1 MTGRAITVGY
11 LYPEIMSGYGD
22 RGNLAAITRRCGW
35 RGIAADVR
43 ELRLG
48 DPVDPGEV
56 DLFVIGNGG
65 EFHQRLIATDLAD
78 VKGPGICEAVDDGAA
93 LLAVGAGYELLGRFY
108 QPARGVELPGAR
120 LFDTWTIQQGAD
132 LTSASCTL
140 TEARAGRAIGDL
152 LVQWDAELLVGFE
165 NHSART
171 YLGPTARPLGQ
182 RRRRAGEQRR
192 RRRGCPPRQRDRDL
206 PSRPVPAAEPGAHRL
221 PDPRCAAAP
230 LRRGR
235 ARSAARPARARR
247 PGRRRG
253 AASGKPAGPEP
264 VGAGH
269 TFRPLRSGRG
279 WPLNAARFSPGA
291 TSAARN
297 TRRPDYVC
305 AGRLTCEL
313 SVKATRIE
321 NRDESTVQHTA
332 GDMDDKQI
340 LGHID
345 ELIKTEHELRAKL
358 AAGELSTDQE
368 HAQLKAAE
376 EALDQ
381 CWDLL
386 RQRRARREF
395 NEDAGDSA
403 ARPASEVEGYLQ

>member
-1 MTGRAITVGY
+1 MTRRAITVGY

-140 TEARAGRAIGDL
+140 AEARVGRAIGDL
-152 LVQWDAELLVGFE
+152 LVQWDCAGPGGRPPGTPREDELLVGFE

-182 RRRRAGEQRR
+182 VVAGQGNNGDGGEGIRLGNAIGTYLRGPCLPRNPVLTDFLIHAALQRR
-192 RRRGCPPRQRDRDL
+192 YGE
-206 PSRPVPAAEPGAHRL
+206 AELAPL
-221 PDPRCAAAP
+221 PDQ
-230 LRRGR
+230 LEH
-235 ARSAARPARARR
+235 AARDAAVARHQGSR
-247 PGRRRG
+247 PGRSRSARVVHS
-253 AASGKPAGPEP
+253 ARYAPAG
-264 VGAGH
+264 
-269 TFRPLRSGRG
+269 
-279 WPLNAARFSPGA
+279 
-291 TSAARN
+291 
-297 TRRPDYVC
+297 
-305 AGRLTCEL
+305 AGR
-313 SVKATRIE
+313 
-321 NRDESTVQHTA
+321 
-332 GDMDDKQI
+332 
-340 LGHID
+340 
-345 ELIKTEHELRAKL
+345 
-358 AAGELSTDQE
+358 
-368 HAQLKAAE
+368 
-376 EALDQ
+376 
-381 CWDLL
+381 
-386 RQRRARREF
+386 
-395 NEDAGDSA
+395 
-403 ARPASEVEGYLQ
+403 

>member
-1 MTGRAITVGY
+1 MTGRTITVGY

-48 DPVDPGEV
+48 DPVDAGEV

-78 VKGPGICEAVDDGAA
+78 VKGPGICEAVGDGAA

-140 TEARAGRAIGDL
+140 AEARAGRAIGDL

-182 RRRRAGEQRR
+182 VVAGQGNNGDGGEGVRLGNAIGTYLRGPCLPRNPVLTDFLIHAALQRR
-192 RRRGCPPRQRDRDL
+192 YGE
-206 PSRPVPAAEPGAHRL
+206 AELAPL
-221 PDPRCAAAP
+221 PDQ
-230 LRRGR
+230 LEH
-235 ARSAARPARARR
+235 AARDAAVARHQGSR
-247 PGRRRG
+247 PGRSRSARVIHS
-253 AASGKPAGPEP
+253 ARYAPAG
-264 VGAGH
+264 
-269 TFRPLRSGRG
+269 
-279 WPLNAARFSPGA
+279 
-291 TSAARN
+291 
-297 TRRPDYVC
+297 
-305 AGRLTCEL
+305 AGR
-313 SVKATRIE
+313 
-321 NRDESTVQHTA
+321 
-332 GDMDDKQI
+332 
-340 LGHID
+340 
-345 ELIKTEHELRAKL
+345 
-358 AAGELSTDQE
+358 
-368 HAQLKAAE
+368 
-376 EALDQ
+376 
-381 CWDLL
+381 
-386 RQRRARREF
+386 
-395 NEDAGDSA
+395 
-403 ARPASEVEGYLQ
+403 

>member
-1 MTGRAITVGY
+1 MTGRTITVGY

-48 DPVDPGEV
+48 YPVDSGEV

-182 RRRRAGEQRR
+182 VVTGQGNNGDGGEGVRLGNAIGTYLRGPCLPRNPVLTDFLILAALQRR
-192 RRRGCPPRQRDRDL
+192 YGE
-206 PSRPVPAAEPGAHRL
+206 AELAPL
-221 PDPRCAAAP
+221 PDELEHAARDAAVARHQGSR
-230 LRRGR
+230 LGR
-235 ARSAARPARARR
+235 SRSARVVHSARYA
-247 PGRRRG
+247 
-253 AASGKPAGPEP
+253 PAG
-264 VGAGH
+264 
-269 TFRPLRSGRG
+269 
-279 WPLNAARFSPGA
+279 
-291 TSAARN
+291 
-297 TRRPDYVC
+297 
-305 AGRLTCEL
+305 AGR
-313 SVKATRIE
+313 
-321 NRDESTVQHTA
+321 
-332 GDMDDKQI
+332 
-340 LGHID
+340 
-345 ELIKTEHELRAKL
+345 
-358 AAGELSTDQE
+358 
-368 HAQLKAAE
+368 
-376 EALDQ
+376 
-381 CWDLL
+381 
-386 RQRRARREF
+386 
-395 NEDAGDSA
+395 
-403 ARPASEVEGYLQ
+403 

>member
-1 MTGRAITVGY
+1 MTRHAITVGY

-48 DPVDPGEV
+48 DRVDPGEV

-140 TEARAGRAIGDL
+140 AEARAGRAIGDL

-182 RRRRAGEQRR
+182 VVAGQGNNGDGGEGVRLGNAIGTYLRGPCLPRNPVLTDFLIHAALQRR
-192 RRRGCPPRQRDRDL
+192 YGEAEL
-206 PSRPVPAAEPGAHRL
+206 AAL
-221 PDPRCAAAP
+221 PDQ
-230 LRRGR
+230 LEH
-235 ARSAARPARARR
+235 AARDAAVARHQGSR
-247 PGRRRG
+247 PGRSRSARVVHS
-253 AASGKPAGPEP
+253 ARYAPAG
-264 VGAGH
+264 
-269 TFRPLRSGRG
+269 
-279 WPLNAARFSPGA
+279 
-291 TSAARN
+291 
-297 TRRPDYVC
+297 
-305 AGRLTCEL
+305 AGR
-313 SVKATRIE
+313 
-321 NRDESTVQHTA
+321 
-332 GDMDDKQI
+332 
-340 LGHID
+340 
-345 ELIKTEHELRAKL
+345 
-358 AAGELSTDQE
+358 
-368 HAQLKAAE
+368 
-376 EALDQ
+376 
-381 CWDLL
+381 
-386 RQRRARREF
+386 
-395 NEDAGDSA
+395 
-403 ARPASEVEGYLQ
+403 

>member
-48 DPVDPGEV
+48 YPVDSGEV

-65 EFHQRLIATDLAD
+65 EFHQRLIAMDLAD

-182 RRRRAGEQRR
+182 VVTGQGNNGDGSEGVRLGNAIGTYLRGPCLPRNPVLTDFLIHAALQRR
-192 RRRGCPPRQRDRDL
+192 YGE
-206 PSRPVPAAEPGAHRL
+206 AELAPL
-221 PDPRCAAAP
+221 PDELEHAARDAAVARHQGSR
-230 LRRGR
+230 LGR
-235 ARSAARPARARR
+235 SRPARVVHSARY
-247 PGRRRG
+247 
-253 AASGKPAGPEP
+253 APA
-264 VGAGH
+264 
-269 TFRPLRSGRG
+269 R
-279 WPLNAARFSPGA
+279 
-291 TSAARN
+291 
-297 TRRPDYVC
+297 
-305 AGRLTCEL
+305 AGR
-313 SVKATRIE
+313 
-321 NRDESTVQHTA
+321 
-332 GDMDDKQI
+332 
-340 LGHID
+340 
-345 ELIKTEHELRAKL
+345 
-358 AAGELSTDQE
+358 
-368 HAQLKAAE
+368 
-376 EALDQ
+376 
-381 CWDLL
+381 
-386 RQRRARREF
+386 
-395 NEDAGDSA
+395 
-403 ARPASEVEGYLQ
+403 

>member
-1 MTGRAITVGY
+1 MTRRAITVGY

-78 VKGPGICEAVDDGAA
+78 VKGPGICEAVGDGAA

-140 TEARAGRAIGDL
+140 AEARAGRAIGDL

-182 RRRRAGEQRR
+182 VVAGQGNNGDGGEGVRLGNAIGTYLRGPCLPRNPVLTDFLIRAALQRR
-192 RRRGCPPRQRDRDL
+192 YGE
-206 PSRPVPAAEPGAHRL
+206 AELAPL
-221 PDPRCAAAP
+221 PDQLEHAARDAAVARHQGSR
-230 LRRGR
+230 LGR
-235 ARSAARPARARR
+235 SRSARVVHSARYA
-247 PGRRRG
+247 
-253 AASGKPAGPEP
+253 PAG
-264 VGAGH
+264 
-269 TFRPLRSGRG
+269 
-279 WPLNAARFSPGA
+279 
-291 TSAARN
+291 
-297 TRRPDYVC
+297 
-305 AGRLTCEL
+305 AGR
-313 SVKATRIE
+313 
-321 NRDESTVQHTA
+321 
-332 GDMDDKQI
+332 
-340 LGHID
+340 
-345 ELIKTEHELRAKL
+345 
-358 AAGELSTDQE
+358 
-368 HAQLKAAE
+368 
-376 EALDQ
+376 
-381 CWDLL
+381 
-386 RQRRARREF
+386 
-395 NEDAGDSA
+395 
-403 ARPASEVEGYLQ
+403 

>member
-1 MTGRAITVGY
+1 MTRRAITVGY

-48 DPVDPGEV
+48 YPVDPGEV

-65 EFHQRLIATDLAD
+65 EFHQRLIAMDLAD

-132 LTSASCTL
+132 LTFASCTL

-182 RRRRAGEQRR
+182 VVTGQGNNGDGGEGVRLGNAIGTYLRGPCLPRNPVLTDFLIHAALQRR
-192 RRRGCPPRQRDRDL
+192 YGE
-206 PSRPVPAAEPGAHRL
+206 AELAPL
-221 PDPRCAAAP
+221 PDELEHAARDAAVARHQGSR
-230 LRRGR
+230 LGR
-235 ARSAARPARARR
+235 SRSARVVHSARYA
-247 PGRRRG
+247 
-253 AASGKPAGPEP
+253 PAG
-264 VGAGH
+264 
-269 TFRPLRSGRG
+269 
-279 WPLNAARFSPGA
+279 
-291 TSAARN
+291 
-297 TRRPDYVC
+297 
-305 AGRLTCEL
+305 AGR
-313 SVKATRIE
+313 
-321 NRDESTVQHTA
+321 
-332 GDMDDKQI
+332 
-340 LGHID
+340 
-345 ELIKTEHELRAKL
+345 
-358 AAGELSTDQE
+358 
-368 HAQLKAAE
+368 
-376 EALDQ
+376 
-381 CWDLL
+381 
-386 RQRRARREF
+386 
-395 NEDAGDSA
+395 
-403 ARPASEVEGYLQ
+403 

>member
-140 TEARAGRAIGDL
+140 NEARAGRAIGDL

-171 YLGPTARPLGQ
+171 YLGPTARPLGRVVAGQGNNGDGGEGVRLGNAIGTYLRGPCLPRNPVLTDFLIRAALQ
-182 RRRRAGEQRR
+182 RRYGE
-192 RRRGCPPRQRDRDL
+192 
-206 PSRPVPAAEPGAHRL
+206 AELAPL
-221 PDPRCAAAP
+221 PDQ
-230 LRRGR
+230 LEH
-235 ARSAARPARARR
+235 AARDAAVARHQGSR
-247 PGRRRG
+247 PGRSRSARVIHS
-253 AASGKPAGPEP
+253 ARYAPAG
-264 VGAGH
+264 
-269 TFRPLRSGRG
+269 
-279 WPLNAARFSPGA
+279 
-291 TSAARN
+291 
-297 TRRPDYVC
+297 
-305 AGRLTCEL
+305 AGR
-313 SVKATRIE
+313 
-321 NRDESTVQHTA
+321 
-332 GDMDDKQI
+332 
-340 LGHID
+340 
-345 ELIKTEHELRAKL
+345 
-358 AAGELSTDQE
+358 
-368 HAQLKAAE
+368 
-376 EALDQ
+376 
-381 CWDLL
+381 
-386 RQRRARREF
+386 
-395 NEDAGDSA
+395 
-403 ARPASEVEGYLQ
+403 

>member
-56 DLFVIGNGG
+56 DLFVIGDGG

-140 TEARAGRAIGDL
+140 NEARAGRAIGDL

-171 YLGPTARPLGQ
+171 YLGPTARPLGHVVAGQGNNGDGGEGVRLGNAIGTYLRGPCLPRNPVLTDFLIHAALQ
-182 RRRRAGEQRR
+182 RRYGE
-192 RRRGCPPRQRDRDL
+192 
-206 PSRPVPAAEPGAHRL
+206 AELAPL
-221 PDPRCAAAP
+221 PDQ
-230 LRRGR
+230 LEH
-235 ARSAARPARARR
+235 AARDAAVARHQGSR
-247 PGRRRG
+247 PGRSRSARVIHS
-253 AASGKPAGPEP
+253 ARYAPAG
-264 VGAGH
+264 
-269 TFRPLRSGRG
+269 
-279 WPLNAARFSPGA
+279 
-291 TSAARN
+291 
-297 TRRPDYVC
+297 
-305 AGRLTCEL
+305 AGR
-313 SVKATRIE
+313 
-321 NRDESTVQHTA
+321 
-332 GDMDDKQI
+332 
-340 LGHID
+340 
-345 ELIKTEHELRAKL
+345 
-358 AAGELSTDQE
+358 
-368 HAQLKAAE
+368 
-376 EALDQ
+376 
-381 CWDLL
+381 
-386 RQRRARREF
+386 
-395 NEDAGDSA
+395 
-403 ARPASEVEGYLQ
+403 

>member
-140 TEARAGRAIGDL
+140 AEARAGRAIGDL

-182 RRRRAGEQRR
+182 VVAGQGNNGDGGEGVRLGNAIGTYLRGPCLPRNPVLTDFLIHAALQRR
-192 RRRGCPPRQRDRDL
+192 YGE
-206 PSRPVPAAEPGAHRL
+206 AELAPL
-221 PDPRCAAAP
+221 PDQ
-230 LRRGR
+230 LEH
-235 ARSAARPARARR
+235 AARDAAVARHQGSR
-247 PGRRRG
+247 PGRSRSARVVHS
-253 AASGKPAGPEP
+253 ARYAPAG
-264 VGAGH
+264 
-269 TFRPLRSGRG
+269 
-279 WPLNAARFSPGA
+279 
-291 TSAARN
+291 
-297 TRRPDYVC
+297 
-305 AGRLTCEL
+305 AGR
-313 SVKATRIE
+313 
-321 NRDESTVQHTA
+321 
-332 GDMDDKQI
+332 
-340 LGHID
+340 
-345 ELIKTEHELRAKL
+345 
-358 AAGELSTDQE
+358 
-368 HAQLKAAE
+368 
-376 EALDQ
+376 
-381 CWDLL
+381 
-386 RQRRARREF
+386 
-395 NEDAGDSA
+395 
-403 ARPASEVEGYLQ
+403 

>member
-140 TEARAGRAIGDL
+140 AEARAGRAIGDL

-182 RRRRAGEQRR
+182 VVAGQGNNGDGGEGVRLGNAIGTYLRGPCLPRNPVLTDFLIRAALQRR
-192 RRRGCPPRQRDRDL
+192 YGE
-206 PSRPVPAAEPGAHRL
+206 AELAPL
-221 PDPRCAAAP
+221 PDQ
-230 LRRGR
+230 LEH
-235 ARSAARPARARR
+235 AARDAAVARHQGSR
-247 PGRRRG
+247 PGRSRSARVIHS
-253 AASGKPAGPEP
+253 ARYAPAG
-264 VGAGH
+264 
-269 TFRPLRSGRG
+269 
-279 WPLNAARFSPGA
+279 
-291 TSAARN
+291 
-297 TRRPDYVC
+297 
-305 AGRLTCEL
+305 AGR
-313 SVKATRIE
+313 
-321 NRDESTVQHTA
+321 
-332 GDMDDKQI
+332 
-340 LGHID
+340 
-345 ELIKTEHELRAKL
+345 
-358 AAGELSTDQE
+358 
-368 HAQLKAAE
+368 
-376 EALDQ
+376 
-381 CWDLL
+381 
-386 RQRRARREF
+386 
-395 NEDAGDSA
+395 
-403 ARPASEVEGYLQ
+403 

>member
-1 MTGRAITVGY
+1 MTGRTITVGY

-48 DPVDPGEV
+48 DPVDAGEV

-132 LTSASCTL
+132 LTFASCTL

-152 LVQWDAELLVGFE
+152 LVQWDAELLIGFE

-182 RRRRAGEQRR
+182 VVAGQGNNGDGSEGVRLGNAIGTYLRGPCLPRNPVLTDFLIHAALQRR
-192 RRRGCPPRQRDRDL
+192 YGEAEL
-206 PSRPVPAAEPGAHRL
+206 AAL
-221 PDPRCAAAP
+221 PDQ
-230 LRRGR
+230 LEH
-235 ARSAARPARARR
+235 AARDAAVARHQGSR
-247 PGRRRG
+247 PGRSRSARVVHS
-253 AASGKPAGPEP
+253 ARYAPAG
-264 VGAGH
+264 
-269 TFRPLRSGRG
+269 
-279 WPLNAARFSPGA
+279 
-291 TSAARN
+291 
-297 TRRPDYVC
+297 
-305 AGRLTCEL
+305 AGR
-313 SVKATRIE
+313 
-321 NRDESTVQHTA
+321 
-332 GDMDDKQI
+332 
-340 LGHID
+340 
-345 ELIKTEHELRAKL
+345 
-358 AAGELSTDQE
+358 
-368 HAQLKAAE
+368 
-376 EALDQ
+376 
-381 CWDLL
+381 
-386 RQRRARREF
+386 
-395 NEDAGDSA
+395 
-403 ARPASEVEGYLQ
+403 

>member
-182 RRRRAGEQRR
+182 VVAGQGNNGDGGEGVRLGNAIGTYLRGPCLPRNPVLTDFLIHAALQRR
-192 RRRGCPPRQRDRDL
+192 YGE
-206 PSRPVPAAEPGAHRL
+206 AELAPL
-221 PDPRCAAAP
+221 PDE
-230 LRRGR
+230 LEH
-235 ARSAARPARARR
+235 AARDAAVARHQGSR
-247 PGRRRG
+247 PGRSRSARVIHS
-253 AASGKPAGPEP
+253 ARYAPAG
-264 VGAGH
+264 
-269 TFRPLRSGRG
+269 
-279 WPLNAARFSPGA
+279 
-291 TSAARN
+291 
-297 TRRPDYVC
+297 
-305 AGRLTCEL
+305 AGR
-313 SVKATRIE
+313 
-321 NRDESTVQHTA
+321 
-332 GDMDDKQI
+332 
-340 LGHID
+340 
-345 ELIKTEHELRAKL
+345 
-358 AAGELSTDQE
+358 
-368 HAQLKAAE
+368 
-376 EALDQ
+376 
-381 CWDLL
+381 
-386 RQRRARREF
+386 
-395 NEDAGDSA
+395 
-403 ARPASEVEGYLQ
+403 

>member
-1 MTGRAITVGY
+1 MTGRTITVGY

-48 DPVDPGEV
+48 DPVDAGEV

-140 TEARAGRAIGDL
+140 AEARAGRAIGDL

-182 RRRRAGEQRR
+182 VVAGQGNNGDGGEGVRLGNAIGTYLRGPCLPRNPVLTDFLIHAALQRR
-192 RRRGCPPRQRDRDL
+192 YGE
-206 PSRPVPAAEPGAHRL
+206 AELAPL
-221 PDPRCAAAP
+221 PDELEHAARDAAVARHQGSR
-230 LRRGR
+230 LGR
-235 ARSAARPARARR
+235 SRSARVVHSARYA
-247 PGRRRG
+247 
-253 AASGKPAGPEP
+253 PAG
-264 VGAGH
+264 
-269 TFRPLRSGRG
+269 
-279 WPLNAARFSPGA
+279 
-291 TSAARN
+291 
-297 TRRPDYVC
+297 
-305 AGRLTCEL
+305 AGR
-313 SVKATRIE
+313 
-321 NRDESTVQHTA
+321 
-332 GDMDDKQI
+332 
-340 LGHID
+340 
-345 ELIKTEHELRAKL
+345 
-358 AAGELSTDQE
+358 
-368 HAQLKAAE
+368 
-376 EALDQ
+376 
-381 CWDLL
+381 
-386 RQRRARREF
+386 
-395 NEDAGDSA
+395 
-403 ARPASEVEGYLQ
+403 

>member
-1 MTGRAITVGY
+1 MTGRTITVGY

-48 DPVDPGEV
+48 YPVDSGEV

-65 EFHQRLIATDLAD
+65 EFHQRLIAMDLAD

-132 LTSASCTL
+132 LTFASCTL

-182 RRRRAGEQRR
+182 VVAGQGNNGDGGEGVRLGNAIGTYLRGPCLPRNPVLTDFLIHAALQRR
-192 RRRGCPPRQRDRDL
+192 YGE
-206 PSRPVPAAEPGAHRL
+206 AELAPL
-221 PDPRCAAAP
+221 PDQLEHAARDAAVARHQGSR
-230 LRRGR
+230 LGR
-235 ARSAARPARARR
+235 SRSARVVHSARYA
-247 PGRRRG
+247 
-253 AASGKPAGPEP
+253 PAG
-264 VGAGH
+264 
-269 TFRPLRSGRG
+269 
-279 WPLNAARFSPGA
+279 
-291 TSAARN
+291 
-297 TRRPDYVC
+297 
-305 AGRLTCEL
+305 AGR
-313 SVKATRIE
+313 
-321 NRDESTVQHTA
+321 
-332 GDMDDKQI
+332 
-340 LGHID
+340 
-345 ELIKTEHELRAKL
+345 
-358 AAGELSTDQE
+358 
-368 HAQLKAAE
+368 
-376 EALDQ
+376 
-381 CWDLL
+381 
-386 RQRRARREF
+386 
-395 NEDAGDSA
+395 
-403 ARPASEVEGYLQ
+403 

>member
-1 MTGRAITVGY
+1 MTGRTITVGY

-48 DPVDPGEV
+48 YPVDSGEV

-65 EFHQRLIATDLAD
+65 EFHQRLIAMDLAD

-171 YLGPTARPLGQ
+171 YLGPTARPLGPVVTGQGNNGDGSEGVRLGNAIGTYLRGPCLPRNPVLTDFLIHAALQ
-182 RRRRAGEQRR
+182 RRYGE
-192 RRRGCPPRQRDRDL
+192 
-206 PSRPVPAAEPGAHRL
+206 AELAPL
-221 PDPRCAAAP
+221 PDELEHAARDAAVARHQGSR
-230 LRRGR
+230 LGR
-235 ARSAARPARARR
+235 SRSARVVHSARYA
-247 PGRRRG
+247 
-253 AASGKPAGPEP
+253 PAG
-264 VGAGH
+264 
-269 TFRPLRSGRG
+269 
-279 WPLNAARFSPGA
+279 
-291 TSAARN
+291 
-297 TRRPDYVC
+297 
-305 AGRLTCEL
+305 AGR
-313 SVKATRIE
+313 
-321 NRDESTVQHTA
+321 
-332 GDMDDKQI
+332 
-340 LGHID
+340 
-345 ELIKTEHELRAKL
+345 
-358 AAGELSTDQE
+358 
-368 HAQLKAAE
+368 
-376 EALDQ
+376 
-381 CWDLL
+381 
-386 RQRRARREF
+386 
-395 NEDAGDSA
+395 
-403 ARPASEVEGYLQ
+403 

>member
-1 MTGRAITVGY
+1 MTRRAITVGY

-182 RRRRAGEQRR
+182 VVAGQGNNGDGGEGVRLGSAIGTYLRGPCLPRNPVLTDFLIHAALQRR
-192 RRRGCPPRQRDRDL
+192 YGE
-206 PSRPVPAAEPGAHRL
+206 AELAPL
-221 PDPRCAAAP
+221 PDQLEHAARAAAV
-230 LRRGR
+230 
-235 ARSAARPARARR
+235 ARHQGSR
-247 PGRRRG
+247 PGRSRSARVVHS
-253 AASGKPAGPEP
+253 ARYAPAG
-264 VGAGH
+264 
-269 TFRPLRSGRG
+269 
-279 WPLNAARFSPGA
+279 
-291 TSAARN
+291 
-297 TRRPDYVC
+297 
-305 AGRLTCEL
+305 AGR
-313 SVKATRIE
+313 
-321 NRDESTVQHTA
+321 
-332 GDMDDKQI
+332 
-340 LGHID
+340 
-345 ELIKTEHELRAKL
+345 
-358 AAGELSTDQE
+358 
-368 HAQLKAAE
+368 
-376 EALDQ
+376 
-381 CWDLL
+381 
-386 RQRRARREF
+386 
-395 NEDAGDSA
+395 
-403 ARPASEVEGYLQ
+403 

>member
-1 MTGRAITVGY
+1 MTRRAITVGY

-182 RRRRAGEQRR
+182 VVAGQGNNGDGGEGVRLGNAIGTYLRGPCLPRNPVLTDFLIHAALQRR
-192 RRRGCPPRQRDRDL
+192 YGE
-206 PSRPVPAAEPGAHRL
+206 AELAPL
-221 PDPRCAAAP
+221 PDQ
-230 LRRGR
+230 LEH
-235 ARSAARPARARR
+235 AARDAAVARHQGSR
-247 PGRRRG
+247 PGRSRSARVIHS
-253 AASGKPAGPEP
+253 ARYAPAG
-264 VGAGH
+264 
-269 TFRPLRSGRG
+269 
-279 WPLNAARFSPGA
+279 
-291 TSAARN
+291 
-297 TRRPDYVC
+297 
-305 AGRLTCEL
+305 AGR
-313 SVKATRIE
+313 
-321 NRDESTVQHTA
+321 
-332 GDMDDKQI
+332 
-340 LGHID
+340 
-345 ELIKTEHELRAKL
+345 
-358 AAGELSTDQE
+358 
-368 HAQLKAAE
+368 
-376 EALDQ
+376 
-381 CWDLL
+381 
-386 RQRRARREF
+386 
-395 NEDAGDSA
+395 
-403 ARPASEVEGYLQ
+403 

>member
-1 MTGRAITVGY
+1 MTRRAITVGY

-140 TEARAGRAIGDL
+140 AEARAGRAIGDL

-182 RRRRAGEQRR
+182 VVAGQGNNGDGGEGVRLGNAIGTYLRGPCLPRNPVLTDFLIHAALQRR
-192 RRRGCPPRQRDRDL
+192 YGE
-206 PSRPVPAAEPGAHRL
+206 AELAPL
-221 PDPRCAAAP
+221 PDQ
-230 LRRGR
+230 LEH
-235 ARSAARPARARR
+235 AARDAAVARHQGSR
-247 PGRRRG
+247 PGRSRSARVIHS
-253 AASGKPAGPEP
+253 ARYAPAG
-264 VGAGH
+264 
-269 TFRPLRSGRG
+269 
-279 WPLNAARFSPGA
+279 
-291 TSAARN
+291 
-297 TRRPDYVC
+297 
-305 AGRLTCEL
+305 AGR
-313 SVKATRIE
+313 
-321 NRDESTVQHTA
+321 
-332 GDMDDKQI
+332 
-340 LGHID
+340 
-345 ELIKTEHELRAKL
+345 
-358 AAGELSTDQE
+358 
-368 HAQLKAAE
+368 
-376 EALDQ
+376 
-381 CWDLL
+381 
-386 RQRRARREF
+386 
-395 NEDAGDSA
+395 
-403 ARPASEVEGYLQ
+403 

>member
-56 DLFVIGNGG
+56 DLFVIGDGG

-152 LVQWDAELLVGFE
+152 FVQWDAELLVGFE

-171 YLGPTARPLGQ
+171 YLGPTARPLGRVVAGQGNNGDGGEGVRLGNAIGTYLRGPCLPRNPVLTDFLIHAALQ
-182 RRRRAGEQRR
+182 RRYGE
-192 RRRGCPPRQRDRDL
+192 
-206 PSRPVPAAEPGAHRL
+206 AELAPL
-221 PDPRCAAAP
+221 PDQ
-230 LRRGR
+230 LEH
-235 ARSAARPARARR
+235 AARDAAVARHQGSR
-247 PGRRRG
+247 PGRSRSARVIHS
-253 AASGKPAGPEP
+253 ARYAPAG
-264 VGAGH
+264 
-269 TFRPLRSGRG
+269 
-279 WPLNAARFSPGA
+279 
-291 TSAARN
+291 
-297 TRRPDYVC
+297 
-305 AGRLTCEL
+305 AGR
-313 SVKATRIE
+313 
-321 NRDESTVQHTA
+321 
-332 GDMDDKQI
+332 
-340 LGHID
+340 
-345 ELIKTEHELRAKL
+345 
-358 AAGELSTDQE
+358 
-368 HAQLKAAE
+368 
-376 EALDQ
+376 
-381 CWDLL
+381 
-386 RQRRARREF
+386 
-395 NEDAGDSA
+395 
-403 ARPASEVEGYLQ
+403 